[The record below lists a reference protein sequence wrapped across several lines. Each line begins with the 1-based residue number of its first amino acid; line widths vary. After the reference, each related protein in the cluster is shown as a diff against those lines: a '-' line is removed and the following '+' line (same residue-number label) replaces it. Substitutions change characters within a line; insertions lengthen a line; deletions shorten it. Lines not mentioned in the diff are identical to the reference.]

1 MYTLDEVK
9 NYCEH
14 CSKCPLHET
23 RNRLVFGNGNQNA
36 DIFFIGEGPGYY
48 EDQSGRTF
56 VGKAGIL
63 LEKALKGIELTRE
76 DVYIGNIV
84 KCRPPGN
91 RNPLEEEMLSCMP
104 YLRYQ
109 VAIIK
114 PRIIVCLGS
123 VSAKKIIGDHIRI
136 TADRGHWVEKSGI
149 FIMPTFHPAAVLRD
163 QNKKRPFWEDF
174 IQIKRKL
181 VQMNSEDAL

>member
-1 MYTLDEVK
+1 MYTLDELR

-14 CSKCPLHET
+14 CRKCPLGET
-23 RNRLVFGNGNQNA
+23 RNHLVFGDGNEDA

-56 VGKAGIL
+56 VGKAGVL

-76 DVYIGNIV
+76 EVYIGNIV

-91 RNPLEEEMLSCMP
+91 RNPSENEMLSCMP

-123 VSAKKIIGDHIRI
+123 VSARKIIGDHIRI
-136 TADRGHWVEKSGI
+136 TAHRGQWVEKNGTL
-149 FIMPTFHPAAVLRD
+149 IMPTFHPAAVLRD
-163 QNKKRPFWEDF
+163 EKKKRPFWEDLLEVKSKLDT
-174 IQIKRKL
+174 IKAQE
-181 VQMNSEDAL
+181 V

>member
-1 MYTLDEVK
+1 MYTLEELK
-9 NYCEH
+9 NYCES
-14 CSKCPLHET
+14 CRKCPLHAT
-23 RNRLVFGNGNQNA
+23 RNRLVFGDGDEKA

-56 VGKAGIL
+56 VGKAGVL
-63 LEKALKGIELTRE
+63 LEKAIEGIGMSRQ

-91 RNPLEEEMLSCMP
+91 RNPSEEEMSACLP

-123 VSAKKIIGDHIRI
+123 VSAKKIIGDNIRI
-136 TADRGHWVEKSGI
+136 TSSRGQWVEKSGTL
-149 FIMPTFHPAAVLRD
+149 IMPTFHPAAVLRD
-163 QNKKRPFWEDF
+163 ENKKRPFWEDF
-174 IQIKRKL
+174 LEIKSKL
-181 VQMNSEDAL
+181 SEIKSAEA

>member
-1 MYTLDEVK
+1 MYTLDELK
-9 NYCEH
+9 NYCEN
-14 CSKCPLHET
+14 CRKCPLGET
-23 RNRLVFGNGNQNA
+23 RNRLVFGDGSENA

-63 LEKALKGIELTRE
+63 FEKALKGIGLSRE
-76 DVYIGNIV
+76 DIYIGNIV

-91 RNPLEEEMLSCMP
+91 RNPVEEEMHSCIP

-123 VSAKKIIGDHIRI
+123 VSAKKIIGEHIRI
-136 TADRGHWVEKSGI
+136 TADRGRWIEKNGI
-149 FIMPTFHPAAVLRD
+149 RIMPTFHPAAVLRD
-163 QNKKRPFWEDF
+163 ENKKRPFWEDF
-174 IQIKRKL
+174 LEIKSKL
-181 VQMNSEDAL
+181 AEMKSVEA

>member
-1 MYTLDEVK
+1 MYTLEEIK

-14 CSKCPLHET
+14 CRKCPLGET
-23 RNRLVFGNGNQNA
+23 RNRLVFGDGDESA
-36 DIFFIGEGPGYY
+36 DIFFIGEGPGYN

-56 VGKAGIL
+56 VGRAGLL
-63 LEKALKGIELTRE
+63 LEKAIQGIGMTRN

-91 RNPLEEEMLSCMP
+91 RNPSEEEMQACMP

-114 PRIIVCLGS
+114 PKIIVCLGS
-123 VSAKKIIGDHIRI
+123 VPAKKIIGDHIRI
-136 TADRGHWVEKSGI
+136 TADRGQWVEKNGI
-149 FIMPTFHPAAVLRD
+149 HIMPTFHPAALLRD
-163 QNKKRPFWEDF
+163 EGKKRPFWNDF
-174 IQIKRKL
+174 IQIKNKL
-181 VQMNSEDAL
+181 NVLQSHEL